1 MMTLKHP
8 FTAGLGLCC
17 SLVAL
22 ALPAGTALA
31 DEAGID
37 EIVVTAQ
44 RRAQNLQDVPVAI
57 SAFRGDTLKD
67 AGAVTVDQVGAL
79 IPNVQIQ
86 ADKGGGAP
94 TWVIRGVALFDY
106 NANNN
111 PATAIYID
119 DIYQSSSVMGGGTMY
134 DLERVEV
141 LKGPQGGLY
150 GRNTTGGAV
159 KILSRRPVLGASDG
173 YFSADYGRWNEYRLE
188 AAQSVPVSDNFAL
201 RVAATQEGGSGWQR
215 TPAASGK
222 YGAPDRT
229 SGRIQALFQ
238 PNERLTGV
246 LKLFANRD
254 QSETTLASATAAY
267 DANGNFCAPV
277 LAGRVDNKNCLNFA
291 QFNNI
296 ITGGK
301 GALSTSL
308 VSEDGKRVISS
319 PGNKLDNHEWGGTLS
334 LDYDFDSVKL
344 SSITG
349 VSRFGFQQLFDYD
362 ATNLRLV
369 DQNDTATIRQVSQE
383 LRLTSTDD
391 GPLKWLA
398 GAIYSFN
405 SYKGHRVADLRD
417 NVAIVGL
424 SFAPLGVRQENAFVN
439 VRYRQETD
447 YAALYGQVD
456 YAVNDQLNLSASLRY
471 SDEETRYRDG
481 SFYFPQD
488 NVFLLR
494 NLNSTAKLKD
504 HWSGKVSADYKF
516 DKSVMAYAAIAR
528 GYKSGGVF
536 GGFPQEP
543 ADVSPYKEEIVW
555 SYEAGLKSTWL
566 ENRLMLNLTAFHYD
580 HKDLQALTTLP
591 SVLTPGQFIFRLTN
605 VGKARHDG
613 VELETVLKPFPGLT
627 LQGSIGYME
636 AKVTDSD
643 KQIFSFNSQPL
654 NWKDRRIDFS
664 PRWSGN
670 IAASYDW
677 ELTSDL
683 MAGISLDYN
692 FRSNRIVMQ
701 NPVDAALRNLD
712 GYGLL
717 NGRISLSS
725 NDAGW
730 TTALWGR
737 NLTNKSYLT
746 DANNDGLGSY
756 YRVYGR
762 PFSYGISVSKKW

>member
-1 MMTLKHP
+1 MRLKHP
-8 FTAGLGLCC
+8 FTASVGLCC
-17 SLVAL
+17 SLAALGLPVAD
-22 ALPAGTALA
+22 ALA
-31 DEAGID
+31 DEVGLD

-57 SAFRGDTLKD
+57 NAFRGDTLKD
-67 AGAVTVDQVGAL
+67 AGAVTVDQVGAF
-79 IPNVQIQ
+79 IPNVQVQ
-86 ADKGGGAP
+86 VDKGSGAP

-159 KILSRRPVLGASDG
+159 KLLSRRPELEATDG
-173 YFSADYGRWNEYRLE
+173 YVSADYGRWNEYRVE
-188 AAQSVPVSDNFAL
+188 AAQSVPVSENIAL
-201 RVAATQEGGSGWQR
+201 RLAATHEGGSGWQR
-215 TPAASGK
+215 TRAAGGK

-238 PNERLTGV
+238 PNERLAGV
-246 LKLFANRD
+246 LKLYANRD
-254 QSETTLASATAAY
+254 QSQTTLASATAAY
-267 DANGNFCAPV
+267 DSNGNFCAPV
-277 LAGRVDNKNCLNFA
+277 LAARLDNKNCLSFA
-291 QFNNI
+291 QFNDI
-296 ITGGK
+296 ITGAV
-301 GALSTSL
+301 GALPTNL
-308 VSEDGKRVISS
+308 VSGNGKRVISS
-319 PGNKLDNHEWGGTLS
+319 PGNRLDNHEWGGTLS
-334 LDYDFDSVKL
+334 LDYDFDSVKI

-349 VSRFGFQQLFDYD
+349 ASRFGFQQLFDYD
-362 ATNLRLV
+362 ATNRRLV
-369 DQNDTATIRQVSQE
+369 DQNDTATIRQISQE

-391 GPLKWLA
+391 GPFKWLA
-398 GAIYSFN
+398 GAIYAYN

-424 SFAPLGVRQENAFVN
+424 SFKPLGVRQQNALIN
-439 VRYRQETD
+439 VRYRQATD
-447 YAALYGQVD
+447 YAAVYGQVD
-456 YAVNDQLNLSASLRY
+456 FAVNDHLNLSGSLRY

-481 SFYFPQD
+481 SFFFPQD
-488 NVFLLR
+488 NVVLLR
-494 NLNSTAKLKD
+494 NLDSTAKLKD
-504 HWSGKVSADYKF
+504 HWSGKVSADYKL
-516 DKSVMAYAAIAR
+516 DTSVMAYAAIAR

-566 ENRLMLNLTAFHYD
+566 ENRFMLNLTAFHYD
-580 HKDLQALTTLP
+580 HRDLQALTTLP

-613 VELETVLKPFPGLT
+613 VELEAVLKPVVGLT
-627 LQGSIGYME
+627 LQASTGYME

-654 NWKDRRIDFS
+654 NWKNRRIDFS

-670 IAASYDW
+670 LAASYDW
-677 ELTSDL
+677 ELTDDL
-683 MAGISLDYN
+683 MGGIAVDYN
-692 FRSNRIVMQ
+692 FRTNRVEMQ

-717 NGRISLSS
+717 NGRVSLSS
-725 NDAGW
+725 NEGGW

-737 NLTNKSYLT
+737 NLTNTRYLT

-762 PFSYGISVSKKW
+762 PLSYGVSLSKKW